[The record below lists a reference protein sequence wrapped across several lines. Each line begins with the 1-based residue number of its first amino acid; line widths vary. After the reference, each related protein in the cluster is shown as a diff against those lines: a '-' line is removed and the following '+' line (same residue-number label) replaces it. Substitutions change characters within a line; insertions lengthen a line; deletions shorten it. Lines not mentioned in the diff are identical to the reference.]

1 MICQWVIKIIASFD
15 NGGMTSKVIL
25 SCFIQI
31 NKISNSAMSLSW
43 EVKEGLVEQ
52 EMKKGLKWHFP

>member
-1 MICQWVIKIIASFD
+1 M
-15 NGGMTSKVIL
+15 
-25 SCFIQI
+25 QI